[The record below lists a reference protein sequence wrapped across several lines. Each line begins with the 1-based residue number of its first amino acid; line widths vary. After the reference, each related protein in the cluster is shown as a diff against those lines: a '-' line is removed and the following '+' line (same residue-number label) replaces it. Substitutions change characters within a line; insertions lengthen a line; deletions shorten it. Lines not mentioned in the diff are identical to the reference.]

1 MKIRVGDNVVVIA
14 GADKG
19 KTGVVQAT
27 FKETNKVIVEGVNV
41 RTIHVKPTQ
50 ANPEGGIDKV
60 EKPID
65 ASNVMVNVGTA
76 SAIQATRVGIK
87 YEQNK
92 NGKRDKNRIAKTNG
106 EKI

>member
-1 MKIRVGDNVVVIA
+1 MKIRVGDNVVVIS

-27 FKETNKVIVEGVNV
+27 FPSKNKVVVEGVNV
-41 RTIHVKPTQ
+41 RTVHIKPTQ
-50 ANPEGGIDKV
+50 SNPDGGIEKV

-65 ASNVMVNVGTA
+65 ASNVMVNAGTA
-76 SAIQATRVGIK
+76 DKPLVTKVAYK

-92 NGKRDKNRIAKTNG
+92 NGRKDKNRIAKVNG